1 MILLIC
7 KTNSVYLSEGGV
19 SLSKAQIG
27 KCGELLVQYQL
38 LLRGIES
45 APMSTDTGIDL
56 VTYSSKLPH
65 PITVQVKTNLQPKP
79 GGGKGKLALDWW
91 IPSDSPAQY
100 VALVDLS
107 SQGIWF
113 MSLAELR
120 AHAQQQPAG
129 RFHVYMYTDTSF
141 RPRLSDRFSHLHE
154 FEHFKLANRVSEI
167 YQIETS

>member
-1 MILLIC
+1 M
-7 KTNSVYLSEGGV
+7 
-19 SLSKAQIG
+19 SLAKAQIG

-56 VTYSSKLPH
+56 VTYSPKLPH
-65 PITVQVKTNLQPKP
+65 PITVQVKANLQPKP

-91 IPSDSPAQY
+91 VPSDSPADY

-107 SQGIWF
+107 SESIWF
-113 MSLAELR
+113 MSLADLR

-129 RFHVYMYTDTSF
+129 RFHIYMYTDTSF
-141 RPRLSDRFSHLHE
+141 RPRLSNRLSHMHE
-154 FEHFKLANRVSEI
+154 FEKFKLDNRLSSI
-167 YQIETS
+167 YRA